1 MNIHGFVLEYV
12 KIVIIMISIQKKCT
26 MQTIPKEKLLGRFK
40 LAIAAGGASAK
51 PPVSS
56 ALGQR
61 GINIMEFVKAFNDVT
76 KAAPYIAGAPYICY
90 ISFYDKK
97 KFSFTLHQAPMMTY
111 LIKDSFKARGIGAD
125 IFKRGDNK
133 KDKKEAPSI
142 TMTWDQL
149 LDIASKKIVDLN
161 GDFKS
166 AAKTVWGTCR
176 SFNIIVPEEGLLKKL
191 ESLPSGV
198 MSIPKGG
205 F

>member
-1 MNIHGFVLEYV
+1 
-12 KIVIIMISIQKKCT
+12 

-40 LAIAAGGASAK
+40 LAIAAGGATAK
-51 PPVSS
+51 PPLSS

-61 GINIMEFVKAFNDVT
+61 GINIMEFVKAFNDAT
-76 KAAPYIAGAPYICY
+76 KSSHYVAGAPYICY

-97 KFSFTLHQAPMMTY
+97 KFSFTLHNAPMMTY
-111 LIKDSFKARGIGAD
+111 LIKDSFKIKGINAD
-125 IFKRGDNK
+125 IFKRGD
-133 KDKKEAPSI
+133 KKEKKEVPSI

-149 LDIASKKIVDLN
+149 MDIAAKKIVDLH

-176 SFNIIVPEEGLLKKL
+176 SFNIIVPEEGLLQKL
-191 ESLPSGV
+191 ESLPNGV
-198 MSIPKGG
+198 TSIPKGG